1 MALINCPECGKEI
14 SDKAPACIHCGYPLD
29 KINANPIP
37 QENKEGTVI
46 IYGIKQKFLIGGTM
60 KIYLDGVYY
69 GDVKKNQS
77 IEFKIYKDTE
87 ITDMET
93 LMKIQPMQRYLIIKS
108 EIKEA
113 KSEVEETVENIE

>member
-1 MALINCPECGKEI
+1 MSKKDKFTNNTNDNGTNRVFPIKVRLIKPNPANE
-14 SDKAPACIHCGYPLD
+14 DKVMFNDIPLY
-29 KINANPIP
+29 
-37 QENKEGTVI
+37 T
-46 IYGIKQKFLIGGTM
+46 
-60 KIYLDGVYY
+60 
-69 GDVKKNQS
+69 
-77 IEFKIYKDTE
+77 YKDTE